1 MNLRTATSLALPFV
15 GARVL
20 GSRTPLVVGIQLT
33 LRCNFRCD
41 YCTRTSDQ
49 RIELPNDLVAALLEE
64 VARLGGR
71 KVVFTGGEPL
81 LYPGVVELAKR
92 GHDLGLS
99 VSLNTNGTFLH
110 RQQEILRWITDLT
123 TSLDG
128 GRAVH
133 DQVRGPG
140 SFDKVVES
148 LRLARERGIKR
159 RVTVVLH
166 RLSLD
171 TVDELLELGASE
183 DVPLTFQPVFDP
195 PEDRSDV
202 YPEVGAYRA
211 AIDHLLAAKQRGH
224 GRVIANSVEGL
235 RYLRAWPD
243 LSWSRCAGGFLFCRV
258 QVDGDVVICA
268 ENKASPPGGNVLR
281 DGARAFERA
290 FRSLEVLSCGTCPCA
305 NHVEINQ
312 AFAPNVGAAL
322 NLARL
327 V

>member
-1 MNLRTATSLALPFV
+1 MNVRTATSLAVPFL
-15 GARVL
+15 GARIF
-20 GSRTPLVVGIQLT
+20 GARTPLVVGIQLT

-49 RIELPNDLVAALLEE
+49 RIELPFDLVTSLLEE
-64 VARLGGR
+64 IARLGGR

-81 LYPGVVELAKR
+81 LYPGVVELARR

-99 VSLNTNGTFLH
+99 VSLNTNGTFLP
-110 RQQEILRWITDLT
+110 RQLEILRWVTDLT

-128 GRAVH
+128 GRVVH
-133 DQVRGPG
+133 DEVRGAG
-140 SFDKVVES
+140 SFDRVIES
-148 LRLARERGIKR
+148 LRLARQHRIKR

-166 RLSLD
+166 RLSLGS
-171 TVDELLELGASE
+171 VHELLRIGQSE
-183 DVPLTFQPVFDP
+183 DVPITFQPVFDP
-195 PEDRSDV
+195 PEDRTDV
-202 YPEVGAYRA
+202 YPSVDDYRA
-211 AIDHLLAAKQRGH
+211 AIDDLLAAKRGAA
-224 GRVIANSVEGL
+224 REVIANSAEGL
-235 RYLRAWPD
+235 AYLRDWPD

-268 ENKASPPGGNVLR
+268 ENKLSAAGGNVLR
-281 DGARAFERA
+281 DGARAFESA
-290 FRSLEVLSCGTCPCA
+290 FRGLDVLRCGTCPCA

-312 AFAPNVGAAL
+312 AFAPHVGAAL